1 MISIAIIPCFKVKS
15 KIISVLKKSCFFFD
29 LVICVDDKCP
39 QKTGEFIKKK
49 FKNKKIIVLKNKK
62 NLGVGGAL
70 KTGFKYCKKFNPKV
84 IVKLD
89 GDNQINPQEANK
101 ISKKLIHS
109 HFDYAVGSRFKNRKN
124 YRRMPWTRWY
134 GNKFLSYISRISSGL
149 YHIDDFLNGLIAIKY
164 EKLKDINLNNV
175 KNDFRFETS
184 MLFNASKKKFKI
196 SSIPMN
202 VKYFKKRSNF
212 NPVNEFISFALFNL
226 FNFFQRVYEEY
237 FKKINFGSFSLVISF
252 LIFFKFTKKIFYLNY
267 FDKGLLYF
275 MIFFILI
282 FFVIDISRKKEE

>member
-1 MISIAIIPCFKVKS
+1 MNSIAIIPCFKVKS

-39 QKTGEFIKKK
+39 EKTGEFIKKK

-70 KTGFKYCKKFNPKV
+70 KTGFKYCKKFKPKV

-89 GDNQINPQEANK
+89 GDNQINPKEAQK
-101 ISKKLIHS
+101 ISKKLMYS
-109 HFDYAVGSRFKNRKN
+109 NFDYVVGSRFKNIKN
-124 YRRMPWTRWY
+124 YKRMPLTRWY
-134 GNKFLSYISRISSGL
+134 GNKILSYISRISSGL
-149 YHIDDFLNGLIAIKY
+149 YHVDDFLNGLIAIKY
-164 EKLKDINLNNV
+164 EKLKDINFENI

-212 NPVNEFISFALFNL
+212 NPADEIISFAIFNL
-226 FNFFQRVYEEY
+226 FNFFYRLFEEY
-237 FKKINFGSFSLVISF
+237 FKKINFGSLSLVISI
-252 LIFFKFTKKIFYLNY
+252 LIFFKFAKKILYLSY
-267 FDKGLLYF
+267 FDIGLLYF
-275 MIFFILI
+275 AIFFLLI
-282 FFVIDISRKKEE
+282 FFVIDISKEKRE